1 MTAPAPFPRRRAGV
15 ACSVAV
21 GLTALAG
28 CAPEGRTDAVP
39 TASPSTSPRVSEVAS
54 APPALGDPTTVV
66 DGLTTPW
73 SVTSS
78 DGAILLSQRDTAEIL
93 EVVDDDTRVVGAI
106 PGVAP
111 GGEGG
116 LLGIAVRDGFLY
128 AYATTADDN
137 RVVRAA
143 LEGEPG
149 ALRLGVTRT
158 VIDGIPSANI
168 HNGGR
173 IAFGPDGMLYIT
185 AGDAS
190 DPRAAQDPDELGGKI
205 LRVLPDGSV
214 PADNPFPGSPVWSL
228 GHRNPQGIGWD
239 AAGTMYASEFGQN
252 TWDELNVIEPGAN
265 YGWPEV
271 EGVGGREGFVDP
283 VQQWA
288 PAEASPSGLAV
299 VDGAVVIANLRGQ
312 RVRVVP
318 TADLSSS
325 EEYLVGDYGRLRDVV
340 AGPDGTV
347 WVVTSNTD
355 RGGAGTDALLRVPLI
370 SD

>member
-1 MTAPAPFPRRRAGV
+1 MTALAPFPRRRAGV
-15 ACSVAV
+15 AGFLAV
-21 GLTALAG
+21 GLTALAA

-39 TASPSTSPRVSEVAS
+39 PTSPSASPRAS
-54 APPALGDPTTVV
+54 ALGNAPLSLGDPAVV
-66 DGLTTPW
+66 VEGLTTPW

-78 DGAILLSQRDTAEIL
+78 DGAMLLSQRDTAEIL
-93 EVVDDDTRVVGAI
+93 EVVDGDTRVVGTI
-106 PGVAP
+106 PGVTP

-137 RVVRAA
+137 RVLRSP

-149 ALRLGVTRT
+149 ALRLGTVRT
-158 VIDGIPSANI
+158 VLDGIPSANI

-173 IAFGPDGMLYIT
+173 IAFGPDGMLYVT
-185 AGDAS
+185 TGDAS
-190 DPRAAQDPDELGGKI
+190 EPGAAQDPDALGGKI
-205 LRVLPDGSV
+205 LRVAPDGAV

-239 AAGTMYASEFGQN
+239 ADGTMYASEFGQN
-252 TWDELNVIEPGAN
+252 TWDELNIIAPGAN

-271 EGVGGREGFVDP
+271 EGIAGQDAFVDP

-288 PAEASPSGLAV
+288 PADASPSGLAV
-299 VDGAVVIANLRGQ
+299 VEGAVVIANLRGQ
-312 RVRVVP
+312 RLRVVP
-318 TADLSSS
+318 TADPSSA
-325 EEYLVGDYGRLRDVV
+325 EEYVVGEYGRLRDVV
-340 AGPDGTV
+340 AAPDGAV

-355 RGGAGTDALLRVPLI
+355 RGGGDTDAILRVPLVRG
-370 SD
+370 

>member
-1 MTAPAPFPRRRAGV
+1 MTAPAAFPRRRAGV
-15 ACSVAV
+15 AGFIAL

-39 TASPSTSPRVSEVAS
+39 TASSSTSPRVSAPGS
-54 APPALGDPTTVV
+54 APALGDPAVVV

-73 SVTSS
+73 SVASS
-78 DGAILLSQRDTAEIL
+78 GGVILLSQRDTGEIL
-93 EVVDDDTRVVGAI
+93 EVVDGDARVVGAI

-137 RVVRAA
+137 RVLRSP

-149 ALRLGVTRT
+149 ALRLGAAQT
-158 VIDGIPSANI
+158 VLDGIPSANI

-173 IAFGPDGMLYIT
+173 IAFGPDGMLYVT

-190 DPRAAQDPDELGGKI
+190 EPRAAQDPEALGGKI
-205 LRVLPDGSV
+205 LRVAADGSI

-239 AAGTMYASEFGQN
+239 AEGTMYASEFGQN

-271 EGVGGREGFVDP
+271 EGIGGRDGFVDP

-318 TADLSSS
+318 TSDLASA

-340 AGPDGTV
+340 AAPDGAV

-355 RGGAGTDALLRVPLI
+355 RGGGDTDAILRVPLVR
-370 SD
+370 D